1 MQDYEKMINYFF
13 HHLNATI
20 TSPYT
25 EKKNYRT
32 DDDFSIS
39 YILKKHPVENH
50 DLGLVRFDVEEHDNK
65 MIVHVSYSYDTSGK
79 FGLTFHK
86 GKLKDMLDIG
96 MKCLA
101 YLDNKKTR
109 RYCPVIHT
117 SMSMDRTTKKIS
129 IDNCFQTLN
138 ILLNYS
144 PHTVFLEEHVTTL
157 VDAEFRR
164 LNEDITNVSLIDKL
178 DLLAM
183 ESI

>member
-1 MQDYEKMINYFF
+1 MQDYERMINYFF
-13 HHLNATI
+13 HHLNATV

-50 DLGLVRFDVEEHDNK
+50 DLGLVRFDVEEYENK

-79 FGLTFHK
+79 FGLDFDK
-86 GKLKDMLDIG
+86 GQLKDMLDIG
-96 MKCLA
+96 IKCLS

-109 RYCPVIHT
+109 RYCPVIHII
-117 SMSMDRTTKKIS
+117 MSMDIKTKKIS
-129 IDNCFQTLN
+129 IENCFQTLN
-138 ILLNYS
+138 ILSNYS
-144 PHTVFLEEHVTTL
+144 TITVFLEEHVTKL
-157 VDAEFRR
+157 VDTEFRR

>member
-1 MQDYEKMINYFF
+1 MQDYERMINYFF
-13 HHLNATI
+13 HHLNVTI
-20 TSPYT
+20 TSHYT
-25 EKKNYRT
+25 AKKNYRT

-50 DLGLVRFDVEEHDNK
+50 DLGLIRFDVEEYDNK
-65 MIVHVSYSYDTSGK
+65 MIVHVSYSYNTSGK
-79 FGLTFHK
+79 FGFTFHK

-96 MKCLA
+96 IKCLS

-109 RYCPVIHT
+109 RYCPVIHI
-117 SMSMDRTTKKIS
+117 SMSMDRSTKKIS
-129 IDNCFQTLN
+129 IENCFQTLN
-138 ILLNYS
+138 ILSNYS
-144 PHTVFLEEHVTTL
+144 TFTVFLEEHVTKL
-157 VDAEFRR
+157 VDAEFKC